1 MQYEWSEEVLCE
13 VSPRDIEHSAWLRTK
28 GLKPGDV
35 LCVQLPKSPQLLQL
49 LLAGVAIG
57 VPVLPLNDRYT
68 ASEIT
73 YYIKDVRAKLSIVM
87 IEPEDWDGQVLLAD
101 DLPTEFP
108 FNENVELT
116 PISDDALA
124 LFFILAV
131 QPGNRRA
138 MISHRNLTASID
150 ALHEAWQWTPE
161 DNYFTYYHSFMCMGW

>member
-1 MQYEWSEEVLCE
+1 MSLYLKMVERWDKSRIAFCNMNGQKKSYAKFHQEILNTA
-13 VSPRDIEHSAWLRTK
+13 AWLRTK

-35 LCVQLPKSPQLLQL
+35 LCVRQLPKSPQLLQL

-108 FNENVELT
+108 FKENVELT

-124 LFFILAV
+124 LLLYTSGTTGKPKG
-131 QPGNRRA
+131 Q
-138 MISHRNLTASID
+138 
-150 ALHEAWQWTPE
+150 
-161 DNYFTYYHSFMCMGW
+161 